1 MSFTRRDPAFLDDIV
16 RSADSIIE
24 IRANLSLNTLMGDD
38 VAQAAILHHLTVIGE
53 AANRVSAG
61 LKARHPEFPWSRIAS
76 QRNRIV
82 HDYFGLDWVLL
93 WKTIT
98 ESVPVLRDQVSRI
111 LDTEFLEDAG
121 GETP

>member
-1 MSFTRRDPAFLDDIV
+1 LSCTRRVPAFLDDIV
-16 RSADSIIE
+16 RSTDSISE
-24 IRANLSLNTLMGDD
+24 IRADLSLEGLTGDA

-61 LKARHPEFPWSRIAS
+61 LKAQHPGIPWSRIAS

-98 ESVPVLRDQVSRI
+98 DSVPRLRHQVKRI
-111 LDTEFLEDAG
+111 LDTEFPGEAG
-121 GETP
+121 GEGL

>member
-1 MSFTRRDPAFLDDIV
+1 
-16 RSADSIIE
+16 
-24 IRANLSLNTLMGDD
+24 MGDE

-53 AANRVSAG
+53 AANRVSLE
-61 LKARHPEFPWSRIAS
+61 LKGKHTEIPWSRIAS

-98 ESVPVLRDQVSRI
+98 ESVPLLRDQVSQI
-111 LDTEFLEDAG
+111 LDAEFPEDSGSEAL
-121 GETP
+121 